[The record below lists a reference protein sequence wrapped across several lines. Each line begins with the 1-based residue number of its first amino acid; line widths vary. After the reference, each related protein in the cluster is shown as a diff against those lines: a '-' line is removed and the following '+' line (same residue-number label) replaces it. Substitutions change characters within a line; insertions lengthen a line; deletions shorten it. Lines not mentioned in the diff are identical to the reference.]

1 MSTGPPSVG
10 GRRPGL
16 ATAETEERVISA
28 FDDAPI
34 GTSLVSL
41 DGTLLRVNRA
51 YCEIT
56 GRTEDELL
64 GAHFRSLVHPDH
76 LAQSMDSL
84 RRFATG
90 ELRSWHSET
99 LLVRPDG
106 ETVWALVA
114 VSLVET
120 DPGREDYFIVQM
132 DDISARKLAEEQW
145 RKRAA
150 EQATVARLGQ
160 RALADA
166 DLSRLMHEA
175 IHEVCETLGA
185 DRGVILELLS
195 DEHTLLVR
203 AGRGVADGVV
213 GHRTVDIADSQ
224 SGLAVTTGEPV
235 VVEDW
240 SKETRFSRATAN
252 EYVLVSG
259 MCVLI
264 QGRGR
269 PFGVISVQST
279 IPRAFTAEDVA
290 FLQAVAH
297 VLAEA
302 IHRIRSDEET
312 RHRALHDPLTGLPNR
327 TLFRDRLEHAL
338 AHAARRPATV
348 AVLFLDLDNFKAVN
362 DTFGHGTGDELLTA
376 LTPRLQAALR
386 SADTLARLG
395 GDEFAVLCEDL
406 DGEQQA
412 VGIAE
417 RVAAALTEPVVVGDN
432 EHFVSVS
439 IGIALADTAD
449 ASPEALLRDADAA
462 MYRAKERGRARFE
475 LFDERL
481 RERTLERLQTETRLR
496 GAIKRGELRLV
507 YQPVVSLADGAL
519 RGVECLLRW
528 EDPERGSVAPAQFI
542 PVAEQSG
549 LIVPIGTWVLQEAC
563 RQASHWLRMRP
574 DEPLNVSVNVSAL
587 QLVQPDFADIVAAAL
602 AAAAAP
608 PEILYLEL
616 TESVLI
622 EAGEA
627 PVRTLQELRELGVNV
642 VLDDFGTGYSS
653 LSYLQRFP
661 LDILKVDRSFAAGLV
676 GNPQSRAIYAAVI
689 AMASALGLPVVAEG
703 VETEDQAAQLQEL
716 GCGLAQGFYFARPV
730 AADEIDALLEAT
742 LEGWGLTAH
751 GA

>member
-1 MSTGPPSVG
+1 
-10 GRRPGL
+10 L
-16 ATAETEERVISA
+16 AAAETEERVISA

-34 GTSLVSL
+34 GTSLVSM

-51 YCEIT
+51 YCAIT

-64 GAHFRSLVHPDH
+64 GAHFRCLVHPDH

-84 RRFATG
+84 ARFAAG

-106 ETVWALVA
+106 DTVWALVA

-120 DPGREDYFIVQM
+120 GPGRDDYFIVQM
-132 DDISARKLAEEQW
+132 EDISARKLAEEQW
-145 RKRAA
+145 RQRAA

-166 DLSRLMHEA
+166 DVSRLMHEA
-175 IHEVCETLGA
+175 VLEVCETLGA
-185 DRGVILELLS
+185 DRGVILELLP
-195 DEHTLLVR
+195 DERTLLVR
-203 AGRGVADGVV
+203 AGLGVPDGVV
-213 GHRTVDIADSQ
+213 GHRKIDLHDSDA
-224 SGLAVTTGEPV
+224 GLTITTGEPV

-240 SKETRFSRATAN
+240 ANETRFSRAVAT
-252 EYVLVSG
+252 ECVLASG

-264 QGRGR
+264 QGRDR

-279 IPRAFTAEDVA
+279 TPRAFSDEDVA

-302 IHRIRSDEET
+302 IHRIRSDEQT

-338 AHAARRPATV
+338 AGSARRPATV

-376 LTPRLQAALR
+376 LTPRLRAALR
-386 SADTLARLG
+386 GADTLARLG

-406 DGEQQA
+406 DGEQEA

-417 RVAAALTEPVVVGDN
+417 RVAAALAEPVVVGDN
-432 EHFVSVS
+432 EHFVSAS
-439 IGIALADTAD
+439 IGIALADGAD

-481 RERTLERLQTETRLR
+481 RERTLERLQTENSLR
-496 GAIKRGELRLV
+496 GAIDRGELRLA
-507 YQPVVSLADGAL
+507 YQPLVSLTDGTL
-519 RGVECLLRW
+519 RGVEALLRW
-528 EDPERGSVAPAQFI
+528 EHPTRGPVAPIQFI
-542 PVAEQSG
+542 PIAEQSG
-549 LIVPIGTWVLQEAC
+549 LIVPIGTWVLHEAC
-563 RQASHWLRMRP
+563 RQASHWLRAHP
-574 DEPLNVSVNVSAL
+574 EEPVKVSVNVSAL

-602 AAAAAP
+602 AAAGTP
-608 PEILYLEL
+608 PELLSLEL
-616 TESVLI
+616 TESVLL
-622 EAGEA
+622 EAGDA

-653 LSYLQRFP
+653 LSYLQSFP
-661 LDILKVDRSFAAGLV
+661 LDALKVDRAFAATLA
-676 GNPQSRAIYAAVI
+676 GNAQSQAIYAAVV

-703 VETEDQAAQLQEL
+703 VETEDQATQLRDL
-716 GCGLAQGFYFARPV
+716 GCDLAQGFYFARPV
-730 AADEIDALLEAT
+730 PPEQIDELLGRALQ
-742 LEGWGLTAH
+742 GWGLPAYPDS
-751 GA
+751 

>member
-1 MSTGPPSVG
+1 
-10 GRRPGL
+10 L
-16 ATAETEERVISA
+16 APAETEERVISA

-51 YCEIT
+51 YCRIT
-56 GRTEDELL
+56 GRTEEELL
-64 GAHFRSLVHPDH
+64 GGHFGQLVHPDH

-84 RRFATG
+84 QRFATG

-106 ETVWALVA
+106 ESVWALVA

-120 DPGREDYFIVQM
+120 GPGREDYFIVQM
-132 DDISARKLAEEQW
+132 EDINARKLAEEQL

-160 RALADA
+160 RALADV

-175 IHEVCETLGA
+175 VHEVCETLGA
-185 DRGVILELLS
+185 DRGVILELLP
-195 DEHTLLVR
+195 DERTLLVR
-203 AGRGVADGVV
+203 AGRGVADGII
-213 GHRTVDIADSQ
+213 GHRTIDIDDSQ
-224 SGLAVTTGEPV
+224 AGLAVTTGEPV

-252 EYVLVSG
+252 EYVLIAG

-279 IPRAFTAEDVA
+279 TPRAFTAEDVA
-290 FLQAVAH
+290 FLQAVCH
-297 VLAEA
+297 VLSEA
-302 IHRIRSDEET
+302 IHRIRSEEET

-362 DTFGHGTGDELLTA
+362 DTFGHGTGDELLSA

-406 DGEQQA
+406 GGEQEA
-412 VGIAE
+412 VAIAE
-417 RVAAALTEPVVVGDN
+417 RVGAALAEPVVVGDN
-432 EHFVSVS
+432 EHFVSAS

-496 GAIKRGELRLV
+496 GAIQRGELRLV
-507 YQPVVSLADGAL
+507 YQPVVSLADGSL

-528 EDPERGSVAPAQFI
+528 EDPDRGSVAPAQFI
-542 PVAEQSG
+542 PIAEQSG

-574 DEPLNVSVNVSAL
+574 DEPLKVSVNVSAL

-602 AAAAAP
+602 AAAGAP
-608 PEILYLEL
+608 PQMLYLEL

-689 AMASALGLPVVAEG
+689 AMASALDLPVVAEG
-703 VETEDQAAQLQEL
+703 VETEDQVRQLQEL
-716 GCGLAQGFYFARPV
+716 GCNLAQGFYFGRP
-730 AADEIDALLEAT
+730 AAAEAIDALLEPA
-742 LEGWGLTAH
+742 LEGRGPMSLGIGGH
-751 GA
+751 LKPQL